1 MKKVSD
7 SKENKKTI
15 NRKNNKKEKS
25 QYGSVTI
32 FLAIIIV
39 PMLIFAFTAMDICK
53 IYMARDSASQATD
66 LALNAGLSSF
76 DSVLKDMYG
85 LMATSSTEEELT
97 EKIIDYYVAT
107 LNSSRITVDES
118 GTVQNII
125 KNLLNSGISEDLG
138 NNNNLLNVS
147 HKTSLS
153 TTGICAT
160 PIAVSSV
167 SNPDVMHKQI
177 VDYMKYRAPVYL
189 VTGMLDKINV
199 FKDLSNQTN
208 ATNAKLEF
216 EETLSDINNSAIEA
230 YCLFQLYFA
239 NNTIAETGTGTLN
252 IPYPDE
258 KTAKGLISKYQYSLG
273 SHTLSSVKNGG
284 YGLPDDALDSLARA
298 AAKGRALKYYFDCFS
313 SNQNKLIRDKAIE
326 IKENVDTGLASE
338 ETLIENLRTAA
349 KELTNYVSDDLSF
362 FLNDLHQ
369 GANTWEKTGEKIL
382 TYMKDYYND
391 PQAGGYDTVHLTN
404 ADLLLQYYAPFYSG
418 SSNLANSEFYTL
430 CKKFFDAYNK
440 AYSKAEA
447 TNSDALQEEIY
458 SNYDNNYYSNFG
470 TANDIADKIIKIC
483 TKIEE
488 MIPDAY
494 KSSNNDFTDFSKT
507 AKELCEF
514 LDKQIQITEELT
526 HETTT
531 NLLGQEKKNALDTVY
546 DLFVEATKKAAQYSS
561 AVDQIQTDN
570 VRSGFNAQYVN
581 DAKDIKE
588 LDLNDKN
595 QLVKVLKENAE
606 VYTKIRDGILSIE
619 VFGEHVINF
628 SAESGGKKKYVLYDN
643 ISSLIK
649 QTPTS
654 ALKQLNPVTGNTTFP
669 GNISISYW
677 IDNNKQ
683 DIYNNNFYKEIV
695 KIGNVDD
702 NNTENTAAKEQVTNI
717 SKDAKED
724 SGMPKDDGNSG
735 GESGSSDDSDSDFKP
750 NSQDTFDK
758 YVEKNN
764 LNYET
769 EKGDGSSQ
777 NISCDVSTDKDDK
790 DVSSSTK
797 DLLSSIGSY
806 FEDLAK
812 AARDDLYI
820 TEYLTN
826 NFSCLTD
833 ALQSSSG
840 EYKNTDKMM
849 LSGQPFVT
857 DGNANVEWFG
867 AELEYILY
875 GMDTKLGNQAAA
887 SGVIFAIRFVL
898 NLIYSFTD
906 AEIRSFTLAAAT
918 AACVGPLAFAVPLV
932 QAVLHIGLS
941 MAESAYDL
949 MRLLEGSSVPIF
961 KSQSTWVCKG
971 TGVVRKIGT
980 EVLETV
986 SEKVIDTVSEEI
998 IKKVEEV
1005 GGELTDSAV
1014 SSISEFEKMV
1024 DEEID
1029 AIKEQVE
1036 NDIIA
1041 PFENV
1046 IRRVMNV
1053 YGTAAKNMKD
1063 QVQSDIEELIK
1074 DLETNLGIDSDAD
1087 YSDNLPKKVEA
1098 EVLKY
1103 MRSNAKSLTDTL
1115 TDNISNFIST
1125 ANNMLATENDVE
1137 SFTVLIKE
1145 KFSDLFGMI
1154 ETTVSSLSGKVKEK
1168 VTEAIKSVS
1177 EEVQK
1182 GVTKGADKVKT
1193 AIQNKLNKSVRG
1205 HEDYDINYG
1214 GKASNTA
1221 MLSMDYKEYLYLF
1234 TVIGLACNESN
1245 MLQRAAV
1252 LMEANCK
1259 KNGAPDD
1266 YDINKAYTLIEGK
1279 GYCSVPTVFYGA
1291 VFKDGKWEFSGS
1303 NKYEF
1308 SYRSFAAY

>member
-107 LNSSRITVDES
+107 LNSSGITVDES

-147 HKTSLS
+147 HKTSLC

-369 GANTWEKTGEKIL
+369 GANTWEKTGEEIL

-440 AYSKAEA
+440 ACSKAKA
-447 TNSDALQEEIY
+447 AGSDTLEEEIY
-458 SNYDNNYYSNFG
+458 ANFDNNYYGNFG
-470 TANDIADKIIKIC
+470 TANDIANKILYLC

-494 KSSNNDFTDFSKT
+494 KSANNDFSSFSKT
-507 AKELCEF
+507 AKEICDF
-514 LDKQIQITEELT
+514 LEKQIRITEELT
-526 HETTT
+526 RDPTKDW
-531 NLLGQEKKNALDTVY
+531 LGRDQKNVLDKVY
-546 DLFVEATKKAAQYSS
+546 DLFTEATKKAAQYSN
-561 AVDQIQTDN
+561 AVNNIQTDN
-570 VRSGFNAQYVN
+570 VKSGFNAQYVN

-588 LDLNDKN
+588 LDLSAKN
-595 QLVKVLKENAE
+595 QLVDTLKKNVE
-606 VYTKIRDGILSIE
+606 VYNKIKDALVTIKIYDTP
-619 VFGEHVINF
+619 VIDF
-628 SAESGGKKKYVLYDN
+628 LKESGGKKVYVQYGS
-643 ISSLIK
+643 IASLIK
-649 QTPTS
+649 QTPSS
-654 ALKQLNPVTGNTTFP
+654 AYKQLNPLTGNSNYP
-669 GNISISYW
+669 GDISISYW
-677 IDNNKQ
+677 TDNNKKEIF
-683 DIYNNNFYKEIV
+683 DNNFYKEIE
-695 KIGNVDD
+695 KIGSVDND
-702 NNTENTAAKEQVTNI
+702 KTENTEVKNKVSEISNEAKDK
-717 SKDAKED
+717 SDMPED
-724 SGMPKDDGNSG
+724 EGSNGGGNDS
-735 GESGSSDDSDSDFKP
+735 SGSSNNSDSDFKP
-750 NSQDTFDK
+750 NSKDTFDK
-758 YVEKNN
+758 YVEKNK

-769 EKGDGSSQ
+769 EKGDDPQS
-777 NISCDVSTDKDDK
+777 ISCDISTNKSDK
-790 DVSSSTK
+790 DVSSGTK

-833 ALQSSSG
+833 AIKSPSG
-840 EYKNTDKMM
+840 EYDTDKLM
-849 LSGQPFVT
+849 LSGKPFVSNNT
-857 DGNANVEWFG
+857 PNVEWFG

-875 GMDTKLGNQAAA
+875 
-887 SGVIFAIRFVL
+887 
-898 NLIYSFTD
+898 
-906 AEIRSFTLAAAT
+906 
-918 AACVGPLAFAVPLV
+918 
-932 QAVLHIGLS
+932 
-941 MAESAYDL
+941 
-949 MRLLEGSSVPIF
+949 
-961 KSQSTWVCKG
+961 
-971 TGVVRKIGT
+971 
-980 EVLETV
+980 
-986 SEKVIDTVSEEI
+986 
-998 IKKVEEV
+998 
-1005 GGELTDSAV
+1005 
-1014 SSISEFEKMV
+1014 
-1024 DEEID
+1024 
-1029 AIKEQVE
+1029 
-1036 NDIIA
+1036 
-1041 PFENV
+1041 
-1046 IRRVMNV
+1046 
-1053 YGTAAKNMKD
+1053 
-1063 QVQSDIEELIK
+1063 
-1074 DLETNLGIDSDAD
+1074 
-1087 YSDNLPKKVEA
+1087 
-1098 EVLKY
+1098 
-1103 MRSNAKSLTDTL
+1103 
-1115 TDNISNFIST
+1115 
-1125 ANNMLATENDVE
+1125 
-1137 SFTVLIKE
+1137 
-1145 KFSDLFGMI
+1145 
-1154 ETTVSSLSGKVKEK
+1154 
-1168 VTEAIKSVS
+1168 
-1177 EEVQK
+1177 
-1182 GVTKGADKVKT
+1182 
-1193 AIQNKLNKSVRG
+1193 
-1205 HEDYDINYG
+1205 
-1214 GKASNTA
+1214 
-1221 MLSMDYKEYLYLF
+1221 
-1234 TVIGLACNESN
+1234 
-1245 MLQRAAV
+1245 
-1252 LMEANCK
+1252 
-1259 KNGAPDD
+1259 
-1266 YDINKAYTLIEGK
+1266 
-1279 GYCSVPTVFYGA
+1279 
-1291 VFKDGKWEFSGS
+1291 
-1303 NKYEF
+1303 
-1308 SYRSFAAY
+1308 